1 MKQKGRNR
9 LREKL
14 KKRRLQLDL
23 TQEAVATN
31 ANISRAFYTE
41 IETGR
46 KNCSMQVW
54 LKIGAALNI
63 PEEELIN
70 YIKEGMKKGA

>member
-1 MKQKGRNR
+1 MITIRN
-9 LREKL
+9 KL
-14 KKRRLQLDL
+14 KKRREDLRL
-23 TQEAVATN
+23 TQDEVAEAAGIHHTYY
-31 ANISRAFYTE
+31 SK
-41 IETGR
+41 IEAGNRTPA
-46 KNCSMQVW
+46 MPLW

>member
-1 MKQKGRNR
+1 MVRQMLKNKRLAAGYTQK
-9 LREKL
+9 E
-14 KKRRLQLDL
+14 
-23 TQEAVATN
+23 VADFVEIDRT
-31 ANISRAFYTE
+31 FYTN
-41 IETGR
+41 IENGR